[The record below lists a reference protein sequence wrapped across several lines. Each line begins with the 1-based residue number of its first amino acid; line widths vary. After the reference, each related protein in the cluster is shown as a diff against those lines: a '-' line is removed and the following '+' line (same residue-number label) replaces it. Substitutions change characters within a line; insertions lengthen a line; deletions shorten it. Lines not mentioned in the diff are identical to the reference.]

1 MPCTELYGGF
11 FGRIGVSMIFFF
23 KYELES
29 TFIYHSNFNLN
40 YDRKIQSYAAAYY
53 SEENV
58 FLQ

>member
-1 MPCTELYGGF
+1 
-11 FGRIGVSMIFFF
+11 MIIFF

-40 YDRKIQSYAAAYY
+40 YDRKIQSYAASYN